1 MTLIWILSA
10 CFASLTLSLLTS
22 FWLAKKIPQSA
33 LNLMV
38 AFSAGTML
46 SAALLD
52 VLPEALE
59 SGQADVHWLLAA
71 LLVGLLGFY
80 FLERGAI
87 WRHQH
92 VHGIPTLMRHW
103 SSPPKHLGSG
113 TVCITLLMAC

>member
-10 CFASLTLSLLTS
+10 CLASLTFSLLTS
-22 FWLAKKIPQSA
+22 FWLVKKIPQSA

-59 SGQADVHWLLAA
+59 SGQADVHWLM
-71 LLVGLLGFY
+71 G
-80 FLERGAI
+80 
-87 WRHQH
+87 
-92 VHGIPTLMRHW
+92 
-103 SSPPKHLGSG
+103 
-113 TVCITLLMAC
+113 C